1 MQMELKKPTTKQNQ
15 PTHLP
20 LAPSHDEFELL
31 GINEM
36 SCFQGEI
43 MLPGG
48 MRGKSSV
55 KNVLTSFPEKF
66 GFWFG
71 GFF

>member
-1 MQMELKKPTTKQNQ
+1 MPAVLARQTSKDANIIKNMYNEKEPTLR

-20 LAPSHDEFELL
+20 LAPSHNEFELL

-36 SCFQGEI
+36 SRFEGEI

-48 MRGKSSV
+48 MRGK
-55 KNVLTSFPEKF
+55 
-66 GFWFG
+66 
-71 GFF
+71 